1 MNEYLLNGLLN
12 VLNLENIFFIILGVI
27 VGITIGA
34 IPGLGAVIGIS
45 LLIPI
50 TFYMDPATGLCMLGA
65 LYCGAVYGGSI
76 TAILLN
82 IPGTSSNIATCWDGY
97 AMTKKG
103 LGGKALG
110 ISTTSSFYGGTVSAL
125 ALLLIAPTLAAF
137 SLKFGPPERF
147 LLATLGLTVIV
158 ALSSDSLLKGLISG
172 FLGLFLSTI
181 GLDKVA
187 ASYRYTFNIVHL
199 LDGIPLI
206 PAIMGLYAVTQAV
219 ISIGEISNNK
229 VIKNGITTKVRD
241 RILPRLEDFKKIW
254 WPINRSS
261 IIGIII
267 GIIPGAGTSIAS
279 FIAYNEG
286 KRFSKHPEE
295 FGKGSI
301 EGIASSESAN
311 NAVTGGSLVP
321 LLTLGIPGNA
331 VTAIFLGGL
340 MIHGLIPGPDL
351 FTKDAS
357 ITYTLMISLFLA
369 NIFMLIFG
377 LCGAKTF
384 AKVVNIPVSILAPLI
399 IVFGTIGSYSIRN
412 NMFDVFIMFLFSLLG
427 IAMEKLNFSR
437 APILLALILGPI
449 AETELGRTMSIYGG
463 KVFSLFSRPISIV
476 LIILIM
482 LSLSYPF
489 LKSRKNK

>member
-12 VLNLENIFFIILGVI
+12 VLNLENIFFIVIGVI
-27 VGITIGA
+27 AGIITGA

-50 TFYMDPATGLCMLGA
+50 TYYMDPAIGLCMLGA
-65 LYCGAVYGGSI
+65 FYIGAVYGGSI

-97 AMTKKG
+97 PMTKKG

-110 ISTTSSFYGGTVSAL
+110 VATISSFYGGIFSAL
-125 ALLLIAPTLAAF
+125 ALLLIAPILADF

-147 LLATLGLTVIV
+147 LLAIFGLTVISS
-158 ALSSDSLLKGLISG
+158 LSSDSLLKGLMAG
-172 FLGLFLSTI
+172 FFGLFLSTI
-181 GLDKVA
+181 GLDGVA
-187 ASYRYTFNIVHL
+187 GSYRYTFNIIHL
-199 LDGIPLI
+199 YDGIPLV
-206 PAIMGLYAVTQAV
+206 PAIMGLYAVTQAILLISERSDHIIKKV
-219 ISIGEISNNK
+219 IFNNK
-229 VIKNGITTKVRD
+229 IG
-241 RILPRLEDFKKIW
+241 RILPTLEDFKKIW
-254 WPINRSS
+254 WALNRSS
-261 IIGIII
+261 VIGTII
-267 GIIPGAGTSIAS
+267 GIIPGAGTSIAA
-279 FIAYNEG
+279 FIGYSEG

-301 EGIASSESAN
+301 EGIASAESAN
-311 NAVTGGSLVP
+311 NAVTGGSLIP

-331 VTAIFLGGL
+331 VTAVFLGGL

-377 LCGAKTF
+377 LGWAKTF

-399 IVFGTIGSYSIRN
+399 IVFGTVGSYSMRN
-412 NMFDVFIMFLFSLLG
+412 NVFDVFIMFLFSLLG
-427 IAMEKLNFSR
+427 IVMEKLNFPR

-476 LIILIM
+476 LIIMIL
-482 LSLSYPF
+482 LSLLYPF
-489 LKSRKNK
+489 LKSRKDK